1 MKHYIF
7 ILLTFLF
14 INISQAKP
22 NNDAIEYN
30 DKIVTEQTKIGNQIL
45 AFSEAPTDESLAV
58 LQKQA
63 TTSLA
68 VLNEMKPFEKNAEL
82 LNTAKVLFQ
91 FYINVTN
98 NEYAKILDL
107 FKNSTKYKQEELIEK
122 INVYVAAIG
131 AKEKNIDQ
139 NFSVAQ
145 NTFAKKFGF
154 TLTENKLQREID
166 SVNNK
171 QE

>member
-1 MKHYIF
+1 MKQFIL

-14 INISQAKP
+14 VNISKAKP
-22 NNDAIEYN
+22 NNDAIDYN

-45 AFSEAPTDESLAV
+45 AFSEAPTDESLAS

-63 TTSLA
+63 SSSLA
-68 VLNEMKPFEKNAEL
+68 DLNEMKPFEKNAEL
-82 LNTAKVLFQ
+82 LNSAKVLFQ
-91 FYINVTN
+91 FYIDVTN

-122 INVYVAAIG
+122 INVYIAAIG

-145 NTFAKKFGF
+145 NAFAKKFGF
-154 TLTENKLQREID
+154 SLTDNELQDKID
-166 SVNNK
+166 SVNKK